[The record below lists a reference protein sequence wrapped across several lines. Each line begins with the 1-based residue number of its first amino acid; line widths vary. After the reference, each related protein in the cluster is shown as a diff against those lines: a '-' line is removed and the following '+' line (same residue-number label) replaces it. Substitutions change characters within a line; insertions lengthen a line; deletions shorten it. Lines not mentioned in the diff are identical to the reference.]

1 MDDGKAG
8 GPSSSSGVERLGQ
21 LALLLLFLF
30 ALAGGIAL
38 LVQQGRPGGVEVT
51 LPTATPAPSV
61 QVYVTGAVARPGVY
75 TLQEGDRL
83 QDAVDRAGGADEN
96 ADLARVNL
104 AAHVRDQDHHH
115 IPMMGEEAAA
125 APTPESDTPSRTNL
139 NRAGLEELMALPG
152 IGEVRAQSIL
162 DHRRQNGPFQ
172 SVESLV
178 DVSGIGWTTLERIR
192 PLVTVE

>member
-1 MDDGKAG
+1 MDSGEAG
-8 GPSSSSGVERLGQ
+8 GAPPTSTVERLGQ

-30 ALAGGIAL
+30 ALTGGVAL

-51 LPTATPAPSV
+51 LPTATPAASI

-83 QDAVDRAGGADEN
+83 RDAVDRAGGAGEN

-104 AAHVRDQDHHH
+104 ALHVQDQDHHH
-115 IPMMGEEAAA
+115 IPAIGEEAAV
-125 APTPESDTPSRTNL
+125 APSPEADAPARTNL
-139 NRAGLEELMALPG
+139 NRAGLEEMMALPG
-152 IGEVRAQSIL
+152 IGEVRANAIL
-162 DHRRQNGPFQ
+162 EHREQNGPFQ
-172 SVESLV
+172 SVEELV
-178 DVSGIGWTTLERIR
+178 NVSGIGWTTLERIR